1 LVILRAP
8 LGDRILDPGT
18 TSEPTLLKAI
28 DELPDNI
35 ARADAFLWLVRWADA
50 SSVQAALVRLIER
63 EDDATSLAEM
73 IDGLESLA
81 ALPPALA
88 QPIWDVLRP
97 RLEARSEHSWMRCH
111 ALRGCLLVI
120 QNSPSL
126 IRRLQ
131 AYILDVDAQD
141 DGAYLRHV
149 AKVTGAILRRYPDD
163 DFRAVLRALAGVEAA
178 ADEATLE
185 LGLDRLR
192 HSLVAQT
199 ETDVSSALAD
209 AHKWFERS
217 LASSENRPDAQL
229 YEACASVLIAAHAGG
244 LDSTLDRRLPEL
256 RRYAFEYSA
265 YAAASHGATSWLRGD
280 PQERFHWLSMASK
293 LATLGRSFTK
303 DIWLHANLVIEEE
316 LLAIFFVGERI
327 FGRSDAG
334 GMNLLARN
342 AIVTALRR
350 RSFYVEALDQWLAE
364 NGDNPLAP
372 SVGRMRDTVRQTVVD
387 GIHRR
392 PFDEAAEVRIADLL
406 RKSGV
411 DAATAA
417 MTAAQI
423 EVAVDRNQQL
433 APVWQ
438 RLMDDLSGCADIDR
452 DPAKALLETMC
463 TLIIRFLEFRA
474 SVGTAT
480 DPSSEYVFRRGS
492 NLPVE
497 HDLQLDFLKFLSSTD
512 TPSIQSEA
520 RDTGGGRS
528 DIAIA
533 FRGLKTIV
541 EVKKDDN
548 VTDNKTLAQRYAGQ
562 ATGYLTTGVR
572 FGFLLVLDL
581 TDRAGHQPHISEQ
594 ISVERKTPTG
604 SDVEYHV
611 ITARIQGKRKT
622 PHQLR

>member
-1 LVILRAP
+1 MQ
-8 LGDRILDPGT
+8 
-18 TSEPTLLKAI
+18 AI

-35 ARADAFLWLVRWADA
+35 ARVDAFLWLARWVDA
-50 SSVQAALVRLIER
+50 SSVQAALVRLLER

-81 ALPPALA
+81 AIPPTLA
-88 QPIWDVLRP
+88 QPIWDALRP
-97 RLEARSEHSWMRCH
+97 RFEARSEHSWMRCH
-111 ALRGCLLVI
+111 ALRGGLLVV

-149 AKVTGAILRRYPDD
+149 AKVAGVILRRYPDD
-163 DFRAVLRALAGVEAA
+163 DFRAVLHTLAGVEAS
-178 ADEATLE
+178 ADEAALE
-185 LGLDRLR
+185 LGLDQLR
-192 HSLVAQT
+192 QSLVAQT
-199 ETDVSSALAD
+199 QTGVSLALAS
-209 AHKWFERS
+209 AREWFERS
-217 LASSENRPDAQL
+217 LTSSENRPDARL
-229 YEACASVLIAAHAGG
+229 YEICASVLIATQATG
-244 LDSTLDRRLPEL
+244 LDGALDRRLPEL
-256 RRYAFEYSA
+256 RRWAFEFSA
-265 YAAASHGATSWLRGD
+265 YAAASHCATSWLSGI

-327 FGRSDAG
+327 FGRSDAS

-350 RSFYVEALDQWLAE
+350 RSFYVEAIDQWLVE
-364 NGDNPLAP
+364 NGDSTLAP
-372 SVGRMRDTVRQTVVD
+372 SVRQVRDAVRQTVVD
-387 GIHRR
+387 GIHRH

-423 EVAVDRNQQL
+423 EVAVDRNQPV

-438 RLMDDLSGCADIDR
+438 RMMDDLSECADIDR
-452 DPAKALLETMC
+452 CPAKALLETMC
-463 TLIIRFLEFRA
+463 TLMLRFLEFRA

-497 HDLQLDFLKFLSSTD
+497 HDLHLDFLKFLSSTD
-512 TPSIQSEA
+512 TPSIQAEA

-548 VTDNKTLAQRYAGQ
+548 VPDNKTLAQRYAGQ

-594 ISVERKTPTG
+594 ISVERKKPTG

>member
-1 LVILRAP
+1 MLRTP
-8 LGDRILDPGT
+8 LGDRILDPGA
-18 TSEPTLLKAI
+18 TSERALLQAV
-28 DELPDNI
+28 DALLDNV
-35 ARADAFLWLVRWADA
+35 ARADAFLWLAQWADA
-50 SSVQAALVRLIER
+50 TSVQTALVRLLER

-73 IDGLESLA
+73 IDGLESLVA
-81 ALPPALA
+81 IPSALG
-88 QPIWDVLRP
+88 QRIWDVLRP
-97 RLEARSEHSWMRCH
+97 RFEAQSQHSWMRCH
-111 ALRGCLLVI
+111 ALRGGLLAV
-120 QNSPSL
+120 QTSPSL

-131 AYILDVDAQD
+131 AYVLEVDAQD

-149 AKVTGAILRRYPDD
+149 AKVTGVLLRRYPDD
-163 DFRAVLRALAGVEAA
+163 DFRAVLLTLAGVEAA
-178 ADEATLE
+178 ADEAALE
-185 LGLDRLR
+185 LGLDQLR
-192 HSLVAQT
+192 QSLVAQT
-199 ETDVSSALAD
+199 EVGVTSALAG
-209 AHKWFERS
+209 ALEWFERS

-229 YEACASVLIAAHAGG
+229 YEACASVLLATQAAG
-244 LDSTLDRRLPEL
+244 LDDALDRRLPEL

-280 PQERFHWLSMASK
+280 PQERFHWLSMATK
-293 LATLGRSFTK
+293 LATLGRTFTK

-342 AIVTALRR
+342 ALVTALRR
-350 RSFYVEALDQWLAE
+350 RSFYLEAIDQWLAE
-364 NGDNPLAP
+364 NADNPLAA
-372 SVGRMRDTVRQTVVD
+372 SVAQMRDTVRQSVVD

-406 RKSGV
+406 MKSGV
-411 DAATAA
+411 DAATAM

-423 EVAVDRNQQL
+423 ETGIDRNQQV
-433 APVWQ
+433 APIWQ
-438 RLMDDLSGCADIDR
+438 RLMSDLSGCADIDR
-452 DPAKALLETMC
+452 SNAKVLLETMC
-463 TLIIRFLEFRA
+463 TLMTRFLEFRA

-512 TPSIQSEA
+512 TPSMQAEA

-548 VTDNKTLAQRYAGQ
+548 VPDNKMLARRYAGQ

-622 PHQLR
+622 PHELR